1 MRDGQQ
7 RKMPFLPGGVL
18 RSLRF
23 CLEEEAGTRNYL
35 VMSAASD
42 FSAAKPVTV
51 GELGSGVSPG
61 HCCQRK
67 GYLRMCVRH
76 LVYTNNNI
84 SQVSTHFSLQ

>member
-23 CLEEEAGTRNYL
+23 CLEEGAGTRNYL

-51 GELGSGVSPG
+51 GELG
-61 HCCQRK
+61 
-67 GYLRMCVRH
+67 
-76 LVYTNNNI
+76 LVFLLDTVAREKVI
-84 SQVSTHFSLQ
+84 